1 MDLRGGAA
9 SVLRAQGVLS
19 SLLLPRALAG
29 GWSPWTGVQ
38 TVLFALLLLDPLSA
52 LPRVAVVNKQQNW
65 QTAPFVGLAIGTDR
79 IIRPVCT

>member
-1 MDLRGGAA
+1 M
-9 SVLRAQGVLS
+9 LRAQGVLS

-29 GWSPWTGVQ
+29 GWSLWTGVQ
-38 TVLFALLLLDPLSA
+38 TVLFTLLLLDPLSF
-52 LPRVAVVNKQQNW
+52 LPRAAAVSEQQNW